1 MDNAGL
7 QSGGDKTTKKA
18 FRRYASRHIQ
28 GRKHS
33 APLTPQHR
41 KIGALRSVPNSR
53 RHPPQSGDSL
63 VNRLWSAATWAAT
76 HHQEKKHREARASPV
91 VPKASIPF
99 FKLSNF

>member
-1 MDNAGL
+1 MFIPGSLWFKLSGL
-7 QSGGDKTTKKA
+7 V
-18 FRRYASRHIQ
+18 FYIHRRFLVIITGIPHINDSSIDRSATLRVVPK
-28 GRKHS
+28 GRR
-33 APLTPQHR
+33 Q
-41 KIGALRSVPNSR
+41 
-53 RHPPQSGDSL
+53 PPQSGDSL